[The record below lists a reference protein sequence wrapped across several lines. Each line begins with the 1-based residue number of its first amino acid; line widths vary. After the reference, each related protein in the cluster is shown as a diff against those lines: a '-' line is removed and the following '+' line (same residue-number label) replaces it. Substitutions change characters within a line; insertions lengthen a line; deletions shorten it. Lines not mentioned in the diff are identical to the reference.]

1 MPVTVGDYVPD
12 PSTLPPRSLPDLRG
26 QWTVL
31 YFYPQGNNP
40 HCVMQSRRF
49 QALLPEFERLGVRLV
64 GVSVDTAEE
73 QRSFRTLCSV
83 SFPLVSDAGHTI
95 SRAYGVLQTAEHEGQ
110 SVTYARRET
119 FLVDPAGRVVHHWTQ
134 VDPNTHA
141 REVLEQ
147 VQDVLGFP
155 A

>member
-1 MPVTVGDYVPD
+1 MPLTVGDYVPD
-12 PSTLPPRSLPDLRG
+12 SQAALTPGLPDLRG

-49 QALLPEFERLGVRLV
+49 QALAPEFERLGVRLI

-73 QRSFRTLCSV
+73 QRSFRNLCSV
-83 SFPLVSDAGHTI
+83 SFPLVSDAGHAI
-95 SRAYGVLQTAEHEGQ
+95 SRTYGVLQTTEHEGQ
-110 SVTYARRET
+110 MITYARRET
-119 FLVDPAGRVVHHWTQ
+119 FLVDPAGQIVQHWTQ

-141 REVLEQ
+141 QEVLDQ
-147 VQDVLGFP
+147 VRNTLESS